1 MMQQLRHWFQRPYPL
16 IVDAQI
22 KFFLA
27 AGFGLFVFA
36 FLWYFQPFGIAN
48 IEAPKFSYL
57 IGFGSI
63 TTGTMLLLYFGLPL
77 VFPKTFDAQQWT
89 VIKEISMT
97 LTNIVVIAIT
107 NYWYNS
113 IVGEAF
119 ATQHN
124 IVHFLGMTIS
134 IGLFPVLFSVLLLE
148 RFWAGQNQQVADNIN
163 QQIQQ
168 HPSPTP
174 TTALKILSESPKD
187 YLEISAQDFL
197 FAKSEGNYVK
207 CFYQQQDKV
216 TTKLLRT
223 SLKKV
228 EEQLVDS
235 NTFIR
240 CHRSYLV
247 NKQQI
252 QKVSGN
258 ARSYS
263 LHFANCETTAAVSR
277 NFPKELLF

>member
-1 MMQQLRHWFQRPYPL
+1 MMQQFRHWFQRPYPL

-36 FLWYFQPFGIAN
+36 FLWYFQPFGISK
-48 IEAPKFSYL
+48 IETPKFSYL

-63 TTGTMLLLYFGLPL
+63 TTSTMLVLYFGLPL
-77 VFPKTFDAQQWT
+77 VFPKIFDAQQWT

-107 NYWYNS
+107 NYLYNS
-113 IVGEAF
+113 TVGQTF
-119 ATQHN
+119 AAQHN
-124 IVHFLGMTIS
+124 ILRFLGMTLS
-134 IGLFPVLFSVLLLE
+134 IGVFPVLFSVLLLE
-148 RFWAGQNQQVADNIN
+148 RFWSRQNQQVADDIN
-163 QQIQQ
+163 QQRQQ
-168 HPSPTP
+168 HPSPQPSTQ
-174 TTALKILSESPKD
+174 LKILSESPKD
-187 YLEISAQDFL
+187 YLEIAAQNFL

-207 CFYQQQDKV
+207 CFYQQNDQV

-228 EEQLVDS
+228 EEQLIDS
-235 NTFIR
+235 DTFIR